1 MVSGEPCSHRQKKQ
15 NLLEGRLSAKNRLA
29 TFTEAEMAARVAL
42 RVDWKSP
49 GVVWM
54 AVMTPYW
61 ISRRAV
67 IGAAVTV
74 VSGLEGVAGVA
85 AQTMSELPSRLP
97 DRGGVGPWDYWRSN
111 EGASTVR
118 IASAAILAASPYDTQ
133 PWLFR
138 LRADRIEVVADAAR
152 NLAGLDPYQREFY
165 MGLGCAI
172 ENACVAAPSQGLDAK
187 VTLLPGPGTDPA
199 AILAFEPMAAAPD
212 PHHEAIALRHTHRG
226 PYQGD
231 RQVEEAVLKALMG
244 QATAPDV
251 KLLLIGAHGNEGRIF
266 SDLMIEA
273 TQRILDVASLRE
285 GRHAGV
291 KAAASDGADISEA
304 ALRKADSNWLEA
316 TRTVACA
323 TASIFGLIMVRGS
336 RADHR
341 LHMEGGRLWQRLH
354 LEGTTRGLAM
364 QPMNHHIEVIDFET
378 STGGK
383 SSMAARMDLGAD
395 WNGWEPI
402 FGFRAGY
409 AAGAAPAS
417 ARRPLS
423 AVVIA

>member
-1 MVSGEPCSHRQKKQ
+1 
-15 NLLEGRLSAKNRLA
+15 
-29 TFTEAEMAARVAL
+29 MAF
-42 RVDWKSP
+42 
-49 GVVWM
+49 
-54 AVMTPYW
+54 MTPYW

-74 VSGLEGVAGVA
+74 ASGLQGVGGVA
-85 AQTMSELPSRLP
+85 AQTTSELLSRLP

-111 EGASTVR
+111 EGTGTVR

-138 LRADRIEVVADAAR
+138 LRTDRIEVVADAAR
-152 NLAGLDPYQREFY
+152 HLASLDPYQREFY

-172 ENACVAAPSQGLDAK
+172 ENACVAAPSQGPDAK
-187 VTLLPGPGTDPA
+187 VTLLPNGPGADPA
-199 AILAFEPMAAAPD
+199 AILAFEPMAAAPH
-212 PHHEAIALRHTHRG
+212 PHHEAIAFRHTHRG
-226 PYQGD
+226 RYQRD
-231 RQVEEAVLKALMG
+231 RQIEEAVLKALMG

-266 SDLMIEA
+266 SDLMMEA
-273 TQRILDVASLRE
+273 TQRILDVAPLRE

-291 KAAASDGADISEA
+291 KAAAPDGADISEA

-316 TRTVACA
+316 TRAVACA

-341 LHMEGGRLWQRLH
+341 LHMEAGRLWQRLH
-354 LEGTTRGLAM
+354 LEGTARGLAM
-364 QPMNHHIEVIDFET
+364 QPMNHHIEVIDFEASTDGT
-378 STGGK
+378 SA
-383 SSMAARMDLGAD
+383 MAARMDLDAD
-395 WNGWEPI
+395 WKGWEPI

>member
-1 MVSGEPCSHRQKKQ
+1 
-15 NLLEGRLSAKNRLA
+15 
-29 TFTEAEMAARVAL
+29 
-42 RVDWKSP
+42 
-49 GVVWM
+49 
-54 AVMTPYW
+54 MTPYW

-67 IGAAVTV
+67 IGAVVTAVPCLQ
-74 VSGLEGVAGVA
+74 GAGRAA
-85 AQTMSELPSRLP
+85 AQATSELPSRLP

-111 EGASTVR
+111 EGTGTVR
-118 IASAAILAASPYDTQ
+118 VASAAILAASPYDTQ

-138 LRADRIEVVADAAR
+138 LRADRIEVVADATR

-172 ENACVAAPSQGLDAK
+172 ENACVAASSQGLNAR
-187 VTLLPGPGTDPA
+187 VTLLPNGPGADPA
-199 AILAFEPMAAAPD
+199 AILAFEPMAGAPH

-226 PYQGD
+226 PYQQD
-231 RQVEEAVLKALMG
+231 RQVEEAAKSALMG
-244 QATAPDV
+244 QATTPDV
-251 KLLLIGAHGNEGRIF
+251 KLILIDAHGNEGRIF

-273 TQRILDVASLRE
+273 TLRILDVASLRE

-291 KAAASDGADISEA
+291 KAAAPDGADLSEA
-304 ALRKADSNWLEA
+304 ALQKADSNWLEA

-341 LHMEGGRLWQRLH
+341 LHMEAGRLWQRLH

-364 QPMNHHIEVIDFET
+364 QPMNHHIEVIDFEASTNGT
-378 STGGK
+378 SA
-383 SSMAARMDLGAD
+383 MALRMGLGAD
-395 WNGWEPI
+395 WKGWEPI

-409 AAGAAPAS
+409 AAGAAPTS

>member
-1 MVSGEPCSHRQKKQ
+1 
-15 NLLEGRLSAKNRLA
+15 
-29 TFTEAEMAARVAL
+29 MAF
-42 RVDWKSP
+42 
-49 GVVWM
+49 
-54 AVMTPYW
+54 MTPYW

-74 VSGLEGVAGVA
+74 AASRRGVDRVA
-85 AQTMSELPSRLP
+85 AQTTGEVLSGLP
-97 DRGGVGPWDYWRSN
+97 DRGGIGPWDYWRSN
-111 EGASTVR
+111 EGAGTVR

-138 LRADRIEVVADAAR
+138 LRANRIEVVADAAR
-152 NLAGLDPYQREFY
+152 NLAGLDPYHREFY

-172 ENACVAAPSQGLDAK
+172 ENACVAAPSQGLDAN
-187 VTLLPGPGTDPA
+187 VTLLPNGPGADPA
-199 AILAFEPMAAAPD
+199 AILAFEPMAVAPH
-212 PHHEAIALRHTHRG
+212 PYHEAIALRHTHRG
-226 PYQGD
+226 PYQRD
-231 RQVEEAVLKALMG
+231 RQVEEAVLNALMG

-251 KLLLIGAHGNEGRIF
+251 KLLLIDAHGNEGRIF

-291 KAAASDGADISEA
+291 KAAAPDGADISEA

-341 LHMEGGRLWQRLH
+341 LHMEAGRLWQRLH

-364 QPMNHHIEVIDFET
+364 QPMNHHIEVIDFEA
-378 STGGK
+378 STDGT

-395 WNGWEPI
+395 WKGWEPI

-409 AAGAAPAS
+409 AAGPAPAS